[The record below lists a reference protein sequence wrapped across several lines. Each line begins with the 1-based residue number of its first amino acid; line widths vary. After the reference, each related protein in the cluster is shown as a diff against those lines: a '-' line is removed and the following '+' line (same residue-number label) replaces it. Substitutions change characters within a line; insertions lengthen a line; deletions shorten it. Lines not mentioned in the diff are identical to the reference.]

1 MEKTISVVM
10 SVYNDSGNLESSISS
25 VLNQDFQDFEFLI
38 MNDGSSD
45 DTQNILNKFS
55 KDKRIKIFKNK
66 KNLGLTKSLNLL
78 LAESKGEYVARQDS
92 DDLSISERF
101 TKQLNY
107 IENNNLDLCGS
118 RAIIKGS
125 TRITPNRSYYL
136 PLNVSLKIKNPFIHG
151 SLIFKKSV
159 VEKVNNYDERFKY
172 SQDYK
177 LIKDVFL
184 EGFSLGIVKEPLYVL
199 NLENNISTNFKEN
212 KIIMQIVKN
221 NKVPID
227 NLKISFNVAP
237 KLDPGV
243 WNLFI
248 TNMKNNL
255 ESNGNKVIFDLFE
268 PDIDIIFIIDLGCCL
283 RVLFIL

>member
-1 MEKTISVVM
+1 MEKTISVIM
-10 SVYNDSGNLESSISS
+10 SVYNDSSNIESSISS

-38 MNDGSSD
+38 MNDGSTD

-78 LAESKGEYVARQDS
+78 LAESKGQYVARQDS

-136 PLNVSLKIKNPFIHG
+136 PLNISLKIKNPFIHG
-151 SLIFKKSV
+151 SLIYKKSV

-199 NLENNISTNFKEN
+199 NLENNISTNFKEKQN
-212 KIIMQIVKN
+212 YYANCVKN
-221 NKVPID
+221 NKVPI
-227 NLKISFNVAP
+227 
-237 KLDPGV
+237 
-243 WNLFI
+243 
-248 TNMKNNL
+248 
-255 ESNGNKVIFDLFE
+255 E
-268 PDIDIIFIIDLGCCL
+268 
-283 RVLFIL
+283 

>member
-1 MEKTISVVM
+1 
-10 SVYNDSGNLESSISS
+10 
-25 VLNQDFQDFEFLI
+25 
-38 MNDGSSD
+38 MNDGSTD

-78 LAESKGEYVARQDS
+78 LAESKGSYVARQDS

-136 PLNVSLKIKNPFIHG
+136 PLNISLKIKNPFIHG

-159 VEKVNNYDERFKY
+159 IEKVNNYDERFKY

-184 EGFSLGIVKEPLYVL
+184 EGYSLGIIKEPLYVL
-199 NLENNISTNFKEN
+199 NLENNISTNFKEKQN
-212 KIIMQIVKN
+212 YYANCVKN
-221 NKVPID
+221 NKVPI
-227 NLKISFNVAP
+227 
-237 KLDPGV
+237 
-243 WNLFI
+243 
-248 TNMKNNL
+248 
-255 ESNGNKVIFDLFE
+255 E
-268 PDIDIIFIIDLGCCL
+268 
-283 RVLFIL
+283 

>member
-38 MNDGSSD
+38 MNDGSTD

-78 LAESKGEYVARQDS
+78 LAESKGQYVARQDS

-136 PLNVSLKIKNPFIHG
+136 PLNISLKIKNPFIHG
-151 SLIFKKSV
+151 SLIYKKSV

-199 NLENNISTNFKEN
+199 NLENNISTNFKEKQN
-212 KIIMQIVKN
+212 YYANCVKTT
-221 NKVPID
+221 K
-227 NLKISFNVAP
+227 FN
-237 KLDPGV
+237 
-243 WNLFI
+243 
-248 TNMKNNL
+248 
-255 ESNGNKVIFDLFE
+255 
-268 PDIDIIFIIDLGCCL
+268 
-283 RVLFIL
+283 

>member
-1 MEKTISVVM
+1 MEKTISVIM
-10 SVYNDSGNLESSISS
+10 SVYNDSDNLESSISS

-38 MNDGSSD
+38 MNDGSTD

-78 LAESKGEYVARQDS
+78 LAESKGSYVARQDS

-107 IENNNLDLCGS
+107 IQNNNLDLCGS

-136 PLNVSLKIKNPFIHG
+136 PLNISLKIKNPFIHG

-159 VEKVNNYDERFKY
+159 IEKVNNYDERFKY

-184 EGFSLGIVKEPLYVL
+184 EGYSLGIIKEPLYVL
-199 NLENNISTNFKEN
+199 NLENNISTNFKEKQN
-212 KIIMQIVKN
+212 YYANCVKN
-221 NKVPID
+221 NKVPI
-227 NLKISFNVAP
+227 
-237 KLDPGV
+237 
-243 WNLFI
+243 
-248 TNMKNNL
+248 
-255 ESNGNKVIFDLFE
+255 E
-268 PDIDIIFIIDLGCCL
+268 
-283 RVLFIL
+283 

>member
-1 MEKTISVVM
+1 MEKTISVIM
-10 SVYNDSGNLESSISS
+10 SVYNDSSNIESSIRS

-38 MNDGSSD
+38 MNDGSTD

-78 LAESKGEYVARQDS
+78 LAESKGQYVARQDS

-125 TRITPNRSYYL
+125 TRITPNISYYL
-136 PLNVSLKIKNPFIHG
+136 PLNISLKIKNPFIHG
-151 SLIFKKSV
+151 SLIYKKSV
-159 VEKVNNYDERFKY
+159 VEKVNNYDERFNY

-199 NLENNISTNFKEN
+199 NLENNISTNFKEKQN
-212 KIIMQIVKN
+212 YYANCVKN
-221 NKVPID
+221 NKVPI
-227 NLKISFNVAP
+227 
-237 KLDPGV
+237 
-243 WNLFI
+243 
-248 TNMKNNL
+248 
-255 ESNGNKVIFDLFE
+255 E
-268 PDIDIIFIIDLGCCL
+268 
-283 RVLFIL
+283 

>member
-1 MEKTISVVM
+1 M
-10 SVYNDSGNLESSISS
+10 SVYNDSSNIESSISS

-38 MNDGSSD
+38 MNDGSTD

-78 LAESKGEYVARQDS
+78 LAESKGQYVARQDS

-199 NLENNISTNFKEN
+199 NLENNISTNFKEKQN
-212 KIIMQIVKN
+212 YYANCVKN
-221 NKVPID
+221 NKVPI
-227 NLKISFNVAP
+227 
-237 KLDPGV
+237 
-243 WNLFI
+243 
-248 TNMKNNL
+248 
-255 ESNGNKVIFDLFE
+255 E
-268 PDIDIIFIIDLGCCL
+268 
-283 RVLFIL
+283 

>member
-1 MEKTISVVM
+1 M
-10 SVYNDSGNLESSISS
+10 SVYNDSSNIESSISS

-38 MNDGSSD
+38 MNDGSTD

-78 LAESKGEYVARQDS
+78 LAESKGQYVARQDS

-136 PLNVSLKIKNPFIHG
+136 PLNISLKIKNPFIHG
-151 SLIFKKSV
+151 SLIYKKSV

-199 NLENNISTNFKEN
+199 NLENNISTNFKEKQN
-212 KIIMQIVKN
+212 YYANCVKN
-221 NKVPID
+221 NKVPI
-227 NLKISFNVAP
+227 
-237 KLDPGV
+237 
-243 WNLFI
+243 
-248 TNMKNNL
+248 
-255 ESNGNKVIFDLFE
+255 E
-268 PDIDIIFIIDLGCCL
+268 
-283 RVLFIL
+283 

>member
-45 DTQNILNKFS
+45 DTQNILNKFL
-55 KDKRIKIFKNK
+55 KDKKIKIFKNK

-125 TRITPNRSYYL
+125 TRITPNGSYYL
-136 PLNVSLKIKNPFIHG
+136 PLNISLKIKPI
-151 SLIFKKSV
+151 
-159 VEKVNNYDERFKY
+159 Y
-172 SQDYK
+172 SWK
-177 LIKDVFL
+177 
-184 EGFSLGIVKEPLYVL
+184 
-199 NLENNISTNFKEN
+199 
-212 KIIMQIVKN
+212 
-221 NKVPID
+221 
-227 NLKISFNVAP
+227 
-237 KLDPGV
+237 
-243 WNLFI
+243 
-248 TNMKNNL
+248 
-255 ESNGNKVIFDLFE
+255 FDL
-268 PDIDIIFIIDLGCCL
+268 
-283 RVLFIL
+283 

>member
-199 NLENNISTNFKEN
+199 NLENNISTNFKEKQN
-212 KIIMQIVKN
+212 YYANCVKN
-221 NKVPID
+221 NKVPI
-227 NLKISFNVAP
+227 
-237 KLDPGV
+237 
-243 WNLFI
+243 
-248 TNMKNNL
+248 
-255 ESNGNKVIFDLFE
+255 E
-268 PDIDIIFIIDLGCCL
+268 
-283 RVLFIL
+283 

>member
-1 MEKTISVVM
+1 MEKTISVIM
-10 SVYNDSGNLESSISS
+10 SVYNDSDNLESSISS

-38 MNDGSSD
+38 MNDGSTD

-78 LAESKGEYVARQDS
+78 LAESKGSYVARQDS

-136 PLNVSLKIKNPFIHG
+136 PLNISLKIKNPFIHG

-159 VEKVNNYDERFKY
+159 IEKVNNYDERFKY

-184 EGFSLGIVKEPLYVL
+184 EGYSLGIIKEPLYVL
-199 NLENNISTNFKEN
+199 NLENNISTNFKEKQN
-212 KIIMQIVKN
+212 YYANCVKN
-221 NKVPID
+221 NKVPI
-227 NLKISFNVAP
+227 
-237 KLDPGV
+237 
-243 WNLFI
+243 
-248 TNMKNNL
+248 
-255 ESNGNKVIFDLFE
+255 E
-268 PDIDIIFIIDLGCCL
+268 
-283 RVLFIL
+283 

>member
-55 KDKRIKIFKNK
+55 KDKRIKIFRNK

-78 LAESKGEYVARQDS
+78 LAESKGQYVARQDS

-199 NLENNISTNFKEN
+199 NLENNISTNFKEKQN
-212 KIIMQIVKN
+212 YYANCVKN
-221 NKVPID
+221 NKVPI
-227 NLKISFNVAP
+227 
-237 KLDPGV
+237 
-243 WNLFI
+243 
-248 TNMKNNL
+248 
-255 ESNGNKVIFDLFE
+255 E
-268 PDIDIIFIIDLGCCL
+268 
-283 RVLFIL
+283 

>member
-1 MEKTISVVM
+1 MEKTISVIM
-10 SVYNDSGNLESSISS
+10 SVYNDSDNLESSISS

-38 MNDGSSD
+38 MNDGSTD

-78 LAESKGEYVARQDS
+78 LAESKGSYVARQDS

-136 PLNVSLKIKNPFIHG
+136 PLNISLKIKNPFIHG

-159 VEKVNNYDERFKY
+159 VEKINNYDERFKY

-177 LIKDVFL
+177 LIKDAFF
-184 EGFSLGIVKEPLYVL
+184 EGFRLGIIKEPLYVL
-199 NLENNISTNFKEN
+199 NLENNISTNFKEKQKYYAN
-212 KIIMQIVKN
+212 CVKN
-221 NKVPID
+221 NRVPI
-227 NLKISFNVAP
+227 
-237 KLDPGV
+237 
-243 WNLFI
+243 
-248 TNMKNNL
+248 
-255 ESNGNKVIFDLFE
+255 E
-268 PDIDIIFIIDLGCCL
+268 
-283 RVLFIL
+283 

>member
-1 MEKTISVVM
+1 MEKTISVIM
-10 SVYNDSGNLESSISS
+10 SVYNDSSNIESSISS

-199 NLENNISTNFKEN
+199 NLENNISTNFKEKQN
-212 KIIMQIVKN
+212 YYANCVKN
-221 NKVPID
+221 NKVPI
-227 NLKISFNVAP
+227 
-237 KLDPGV
+237 
-243 WNLFI
+243 
-248 TNMKNNL
+248 
-255 ESNGNKVIFDLFE
+255 E
-268 PDIDIIFIIDLGCCL
+268 
-283 RVLFIL
+283 

>member
-101 TKQLNY
+101 TKQLNF

-199 NLENNISTNFKEN
+199 NLENNISTNFKEKQN
-212 KIIMQIVKN
+212 YYANCVKN
-221 NKVPID
+221 NKVPI
-227 NLKISFNVAP
+227 
-237 KLDPGV
+237 
-243 WNLFI
+243 
-248 TNMKNNL
+248 
-255 ESNGNKVIFDLFE
+255 E
-268 PDIDIIFIIDLGCCL
+268 
-283 RVLFIL
+283 

>member
-38 MNDGSSD
+38 MNDGSTD

-199 NLENNISTNFKEN
+199 NLENNISTNFKEKQN
-212 KIIMQIVKN
+212 YYANCVKN
-221 NKVPID
+221 NKVPI
-227 NLKISFNVAP
+227 
-237 KLDPGV
+237 
-243 WNLFI
+243 
-248 TNMKNNL
+248 
-255 ESNGNKVIFDLFE
+255 E
-268 PDIDIIFIIDLGCCL
+268 
-283 RVLFIL
+283 

>member
-1 MEKTISVVM
+1 M
-10 SVYNDSGNLESSISS
+10 SVYNDSSNIESSIRS

-38 MNDGSSD
+38 MNDGSTD

-78 LAESKGEYVARQDS
+78 LAESKGQYVARQDS

-125 TRITPNRSYYL
+125 TRITPNISYYL
-136 PLNVSLKIKNPFIHG
+136 PLNISLKIKNPFIHG
-151 SLIFKKSV
+151 SLIYKKSV
-159 VEKVNNYDERFKY
+159 VEKVNNYDERFNY

-199 NLENNISTNFKEN
+199 NLENNISTNFKEKQN
-212 KIIMQIVKN
+212 YYANCVKN
-221 NKVPID
+221 NKVPI
-227 NLKISFNVAP
+227 
-237 KLDPGV
+237 
-243 WNLFI
+243 
-248 TNMKNNL
+248 
-255 ESNGNKVIFDLFE
+255 E
-268 PDIDIIFIIDLGCCL
+268 
-283 RVLFIL
+283 